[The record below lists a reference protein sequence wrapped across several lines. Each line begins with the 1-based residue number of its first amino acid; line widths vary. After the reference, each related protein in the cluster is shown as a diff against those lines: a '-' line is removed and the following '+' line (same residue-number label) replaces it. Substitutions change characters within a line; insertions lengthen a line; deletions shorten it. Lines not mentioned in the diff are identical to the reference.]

1 MSFIS
6 SALAADD
13 VKISDLYDPT
23 EGTIPVNSSIS
34 DLLTKGGI
42 NILNLIF
49 VLAGLFFFV
58 NLILAGWDYMLSSGD
73 PKKVATA
80 STRFTN
86 GFIGI
91 IMTLTAFIVVRIVTT
106 MLGLGTII

>member
-6 SALAADD
+6 TAIAADD
-13 VKISDLYDPT
+13 VNISGLYDPT
-23 EGTIPVNSSIS
+23 QGTIPVTSSIS
-34 DLLTKGGI
+34 DLLTKGGV

-49 VLAGLFFFV
+49 ILAGLFFFA
-58 NLILAGWDYMLSSGD
+58 NLIMAGWDYMLSSGD

-106 MLGLGTII
+106 MLGLKDII